1 MAGTDIE
8 DPPNSVRIE
17 LPIHDRGPALWPS
30 YIGLGDLEASHR
42 DVGTPIFE
50 TMYQGRRGGLAGT
63 IISPEWFRY
72 YHGNPPGTTYMF
84 VDPAI
89 SLKTTADE
97 TAIAIGNVEMSGQT
111 SLSEAAW
118 AQQSGPRS
126 PDLHG
131 TIYYRWIWHGRV
143 GLKDTEEAIVAA
155 WRYYRPVAVGIEAV
169 AYQTALVQLIESDHP
184 DIPIEPVTPTK
195 DKLSRFL
202 GLARLYEFGRVYH
215 HPDMR
220 ASAAEYQLTHLPTGR
235 HDDIPDAMTGL
246 AEMAGIASITVTTEH
261 RPAGFL

>member
-1 MAGTDIE
+1 MPGTDIE
-8 DPPNSVRIE
+8 DPPNTTRIE

-30 YIGLGDLEASHR
+30 YIGIADLEASHR
-42 DVGTPIFE
+42 DVGTPIYE

-63 IISPEWFRY
+63 IIDDSWFRY
-72 YHGNPPGTTYMF
+72 YIGNPPGTTYMF

-89 SLKTTADE
+89 SLKTSADE
-97 TAIAIGNVEMSGQT
+97 TAIAVGNVEMNVGP
-111 SLSEAAW
+111 
-118 AQQSGPRS
+118 QSRQDPFKP

-143 GLKDTEEAIVAA
+143 GLKDTEDAIVAA

-184 DIPIEPVTPTK
+184 EIPIEPVTPTK

-220 ASAAEYQLTHLPTGR
+220 ASAAEYQLTHLPSGR

-246 AEMAGIASITVTTEH
+246 AEMAGIAQITVTTEH
-261 RPAGFL
+261 RPVGFL

>member
-1 MAGTDIE
+1 VTTDIE
-8 DPPNSVRIE
+8 DPPNTIRLTI
-17 LPIHDRGPALWPS
+17 PIHEDGPALWPE
-30 YIGLGDLEASHR
+30 YIPLFDLEASHR

-63 IISPEWFRY
+63 IIRDEWFRY
-72 YHGNPPGTTYMF
+72 FKGLPPGTTFMF

-97 TAIAIGNVEMSGQT
+97 TAIAVGNVDG
-111 SLSEAAW
+111 
-118 AQQSGPRS
+118 
-126 PDLHG
+126 G
-131 TIYYRWIWHGRV
+131 TVYYRWIWHGRV
-143 GLKDTEEAIVAA
+143 GIKDTEEAIIAA

-169 AYQTALVQLIESDHP
+169 AYQTALVQLLEADYP
-184 DIPIEPVTPTK
+184 DLPIEPVTPTR

-220 ASAAEYQLTHLPTGR
+220 ASAAEYQLTHLPGGR

-246 AEMAGIASITVTTEH
+246 AEMAGISTVTVVSET
-261 RPAGFL
+261 RPPGFL